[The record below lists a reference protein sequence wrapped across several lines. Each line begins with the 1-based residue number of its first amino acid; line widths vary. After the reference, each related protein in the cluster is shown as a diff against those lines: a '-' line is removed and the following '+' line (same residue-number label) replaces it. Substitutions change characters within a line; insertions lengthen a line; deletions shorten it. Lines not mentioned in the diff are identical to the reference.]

1 MKQEFYENLHRL
13 VEASPG
19 LKKAVEMGTKLL
31 PGIVYVAYPLLVLY
45 LLVFHREMLL
55 RGILVPGAGFLIC
68 TVLRAKI
75 NAPRPYECLGI
86 PAITKKDTVGKS
98 FPSRHA
104 ACGAVIAVTALWA
117 LPPLGWFLLVVSL
130 LIPLSRVLAGV
141 HFIRDVAAGWCL
153 GALVG
158 FIGILV

>member
-1 MKQEFYENLHRL
+1 MKKVFYENLHER
-13 VEASPG
+13 VEGSPG
-19 LKKAVEMGTKLL
+19 LKKAVMLGTKAL
-31 PGIVYVAYPLLVLY
+31 PGIVYIAYPLLVAF
-45 LLVFHREMLL
+45 LVFFRREMLL
-55 RGILVPGAGFLIC
+55 RGILVPAVGFLGC

-75 NAPRPYECLGI
+75 NAPRPYEVLGI

-117 LPPLGWFLLVVSL
+117 LPPLGWFLLAVSL

-141 HFIRDVAAGWCL
+141 HFIRDVVSGWCL
-153 GALVG
+153 GALIG
-158 FIGILV
+158 LIGIMV